1 MANNIIGGSLPA
13 SEDPLLGSFTFTAGV
28 MTFDYG
34 KNIYYGLHESS
45 AVPYGTVTAGQT
57 VTLAGGS
64 VVTFGNSPSN
74 FIGTIGSGLTDRNGN
89 AGDEFALGLMFIG
102 QSVPAR
108 TEENY
113 FKTVRIIN
121 QTAGTTV
128 NVPFSDITWGTPT
141 TSGSNGRVGG
151 AKSNLDVGL
160 ATNASVKVEFR
171 RD

>member
-1 MANNIIGGSLPA
+1 
-13 SEDPLLGSFTFTAGV
+13 
-28 MTFDYG
+28 MTFDFG

-64 VVTFGNSPSN
+64 VVTFGNSQSN

-121 QTAGTTV
+121 QTASTTV

-160 ATNASVKVEFR
+160 AANASVKVEFR